1 MKIKLVKYIIVIFFL
16 FVISVFFIGLKK
28 DSIYNTQGLVGQK
41 LTEIKID
48 HFSKKK
54 IINDEDLKK
63 SKFTLIN
70 FWASW
75 CGPCREEHSFLIKLN
90 EEKNLKLIG
99 VNFKDKKN
107 NALKF
112 LNELGN
118 PYDDLAKDELGK
130 HSISFGIYGIPESI
144 LINDDLIIIKKFVGP
159 LNENDLNL
167 IKETINSK

>member
-1 MKIKLVKYIIVIFFL
+1 MKIKLVKYIVVIFFL

-41 LTEIKID
+41 LTEIRID
-48 HFSKKK
+48 HFSEKK

-90 EEKNLKLIG
+90 EEKNLRLIG

-118 PYDDLAKDELGK
+118 PYDYLAKDELGK

-167 IKETINSK
+167 IKETINIK

>member
-1 MKIKLVKYIIVIFFL
+1 MKIKLVKYIVVIFFL

-41 LTEIKID
+41 LTEIRID
-48 HFSKKK
+48 HFSEKK

-90 EEKNLKLIG
+90 EEKNLRLIG

-112 LNELGN
+112 LNEL
-118 PYDDLAKDELGK
+118 
-130 HSISFGIYGIPESI
+130 
-144 LINDDLIIIKKFVGP
+144 
-159 LNENDLNL
+159 
-167 IKETINSK
+167 